1 MSFERRQKI
10 LELLR
15 QKGVLSLKELEKIFT
30 EVSSMTLRRDL
41 EYFETAGEAVRIRG
55 GIRYIKSLPGAG
67 REDLYEQRLA
77 QNQEAKN
84 RIARIASDYI
94 SAGRSIFLDSG
105 TTLMALAKS
114 LPDIHLSILT
124 SAPNIALEISKRYA
138 PTVNLIGGLVNRET
152 LSVSGMQSM
161 DFVEHLNFD
170 LAVMAPSAFTVDTGF
185 TCGNYSECELKKRII
200 KKAKQTVMLVDS
212 SKIGHTMPFT
222 FARLEEI
229 DVLVTEQEPSEEL
242 LTAAQSKDVTV
253 RWE

>member
-15 QKGVLSLKELEKIFT
+15 QKGAVSLKELEKIFT
-30 EVSSMTLRRDL
+30 QVSSMTLRRDL
-41 EYFETAGEAVRIRG
+41 EYFETAGEAVRIKG
-55 GIRYIKSLPGAG
+55 GIRYIKSLPGVG
-67 REDLYEQRLA
+67 REDLYEQRLS
-77 QNQEAKN
+77 QNQEPKSV
-84 RIARIASDYI
+84 IARIAADYI
-94 SAGRSIFLDSG
+94 CAGRSIFLDSG

-114 LPDIHLSILT
+114 LPDVHLSILT

-138 PTVNLIGGLVNRET
+138 PTVNLIGGLINRET
-152 LSVSGMQSM
+152 LSVSGMQAM

-200 KKAKQTVMLVDS
+200 KKAKQTIMLADS
-212 SKIGHTMPFT
+212 SKFGHTMPFT
-222 FARLEEI
+222 FSSLGDI
-229 DVLVTEQEPSEEL
+229 DILITETKPSEEIL
-242 LTAAQSKDVTV
+242 KAALEHNVLV

>member
-15 QKGVLSLKELEKIFT
+15 QKGAVSLKELEKIFT

-41 EYFETAGEAVRIRG
+41 EYFETVGEAVRIKG

-84 RIARIASDYI
+84 GIARIAAGYI

-105 TTLMALAKS
+105 TTLMTLAKG

-200 KKAKQTVMLVDS
+200 KKAKQTIMLVDS
-212 SKIGHTMPFT
+212 SKFGHTMPFT
-222 FARLEEI
+222 FALLEEI
-229 DVLVTEQEPSEEL
+229 DILITEKEPSEEL
-242 LTAAQSKDVTV
+242 RNAAQKQNVEV
-253 RWE
+253 RWK